1 MTSPTFSLHGKV
13 GLVTGAGKGIGK
25 AIALA
30 LAEAGA
36 DVIAVARTGSEIE
49 ATAQEARALG
59 CRAEAIEADVS
70 NPNDV
75 AAMARR
81 ALESFERIDIVVNNA
96 AASFFQPLVPLPGYD
111 PPSELP
117 AFRTPT
123 TDEAWEATL
132 ATNLSGPFYVLR
144 ALGPQMLERRNGRV
158 INVSSVTPIRLN
170 RFNSAYDAAKGGLI
184 SFTRSMAKEWAR
196 YGVTVNSIAPGQFYT
211 SASAAMH
218 DDPKAREQM
227 LKRIPMRRTGDAR
240 EIGALAVYLASDA
253 ASFVTGQVIVVDG
266 GESL

>member
-13 GLVTGAGKGIGK
+13 GLVTGAGRGIGK

-36 DVIAVARTGSEIE
+36 DIVAVARTGSEIE

-59 CRAEAIEADVS
+59 RRVEAIEADIS
-70 NPNDV
+70 DPNDV
-75 AAMARR
+75 EAMSRQARQR
-81 ALESFERIDIVVNNA
+81 FERIDIVVNNA

-132 ATNLSGPFYVLR
+132 ATNLSGPFLR
-144 ALGPQMLERRNGRV
+144 ATGVGPANAGAPQRARHQRQFRHTHTPQPVQLGLRRRERRTHFV
-158 INVSSVTPIRLN
+158 
-170 RFNSAYDAAKGGLI
+170 
-184 SFTRSMAKEWAR
+184 
-196 YGVTVNSIAPGQFYT
+196 
-211 SASAAMH
+211 H
-218 DDPKAREQM
+218 PKH
-227 LKRIPMRRTGDAR
+227 G
-240 EIGALAVYLASDA
+240 
-253 ASFVTGQVIVVDG
+253 
-266 GESL
+266 